1 MERPSYSKRLA
12 RESMGIA
19 LQRFGHFQILAY
31 DERMNAPA
39 EPLRILFVCTG
50 NLCRSPMAEGIARH
64 LAAERGYTVEIRSCG
79 THANEGDP
87 ASENGVTAC
96 QEKDIDISAHR
107 SQPLSAELIEWADQV
122 LCMEE
127 NHILTVNSRDWRAPF
142 KTWNL
147 ASFIDKK
154 QIKDPYRRSLR
165 KYRKARDEI
174 WRAVDGA
181 LERIMV

>member
-1 MERPSYSKRLA
+1 M
-12 RESMGIA
+12 
-19 LQRFGHFQILAY
+19 AY
-31 DERMNAPA
+31 HDPMNDPA
-39 EPLRILFVCTG
+39 QPLRILFVCTG

-64 LAAERGYTVEIRSCG
+64 LAAERGHAVDIRSCG
-79 THANEGDP
+79 THAHDGDP

-96 QEKDIDISAHR
+96 EEKGIDISGHR
-107 SQPLSAELIEWADQV
+107 SQPLTAEIIEWADQI

-147 ASFIDKK
+147 GSFIDKK
-154 QIKDPYRRSLR
+154 LIKDPYRRSLR

-174 WRAVDGA
+174 WRAVDAA
-181 LERIMV
+181 LERILV